1 MCFVKLKSSNV
12 QMQMLHIYIVLYINI
27 YYIMIHWFIWI
38 WLQVSLK
45 ALQRHFASRASKDMV
60 PVMPTAAV
68 SCAWEAWRENWYVG
82 KVGKWWQNCWKT
94 HSDQSKMRT
103 TVAMPLRPT
112 NNCTKRMSTW
122 NGPLCCQIRRA
133 FDQAVVWSTLQEPW
147 TLVMTLLYKTAS
159 KHGVEQ

>member
-12 QMQMLHIYIVLYINI
+12 QTQMLHITYIYSII
-27 YYIMIHWFIWI
+27 YIHWFIWI

-94 HSDQSKMRT
+94 PDQSKMRT
-103 TVAMPLRPT
+103 TVAMPLQPT

-122 NGPLCCQIRRA
+122 NGPLCCQIRWA

-147 TLVMTLLYKTAS
+147 TLVMTLLYETAS